1 MSDERTTHDPYEA
14 AVNAARVIEFGASAH
29 SWRVAAERER
39 VRAEDAERKLDA
51 MAMAL
56 RARTERTAPAAPTTR
71 NPYEWQVW
79 DQYEVCAAQFSDAV
93 GAGESARLLDQE
105 VPDDAPHTVRAVYL
119 DTPPADTPATPRAL
133 VAQLVTHGAVLQTR
147 YCTKSKTPRQ
157 ASLHVA
163 QWVDMPRPVRILIL
177 PDAERAL

>member
-119 DTPPADTPATPRAL
+119 DTPPATVASL
-133 VAQLVTHGAVLQTR
+133 VAQLVTHGAVEQTR
-147 YCTKSKTPRQ
+147 YVKPDQGPLSYF
-157 ASLHVA
+157 
-163 QWVDMPRPVRILIL
+163 VDQHIGFRPVRILIL